1 MLLFGGSI
9 AGLYTA
15 MIEVAIARGSIA
27 PQQTGAAAL
36 IILAVLSAFL
46 SGLNYQLIL
55 SAYQAT
61 RQALRAQLQHCQ
73 ADNAASLARLAA
85 TLSHELNSPL
95 GALKSSTNSLLT
107 VAEKMSSKP
116 DPRLVTLERDL
127 AHVIRESAQRLEEI
141 IGRMQRFSNLDGAAI
156 RHVDLNQVLNDVAV
170 LSGTCGRVQ
179 IDLSPLPL
187 VVAQPQVISGV
198 FATLLQESAGG
209 DEPVKVTARATES
222 EVELHISNA
231 SAVSLEP
238 EFQVQA
244 GRIGGGNWTLF
255 NVRQLIRSQGGDVRL
270 EDGGVT
276 ITLPAGGN
284 PDAFAASA
292 GAV

>member
-1 MLLFGGSI
+1 
-9 AGLYTA
+9 
-15 MIEVAIARGSIA
+15 
-27 PQQTGAAAL
+27 
-36 IILAVLSAFL
+36 
-46 SGLNYQLIL
+46 
-55 SAYQAT
+55 
-61 RQALRAQLQHCQ
+61 LQHCQ

-127 AHVIRESAQRLEEI
+127 AHVIRESAQRLEQI